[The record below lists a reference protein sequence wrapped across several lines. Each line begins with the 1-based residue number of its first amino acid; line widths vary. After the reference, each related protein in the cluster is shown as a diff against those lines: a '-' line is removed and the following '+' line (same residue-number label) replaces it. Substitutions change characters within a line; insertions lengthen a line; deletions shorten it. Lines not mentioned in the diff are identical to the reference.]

1 MRVRVDT
8 PGGAEEVELDL
19 SLEKLTMR
27 ESVRLEETLGGE
39 MFDRIMAG
47 KVEAAEMA
55 RPSFIRA
62 MIYTKLKTI
71 RPELELDGFDLDLED
86 LNAELEEGSALGPK
100 LEEPSR
106 G

>member
-1 MRVRVDT
+1 
-8 PGGAEEVELDL
+8 
-19 SLEKLTMR
+19 
-27 ESVRLEETLGGE
+27 
-39 MFDRIMAG
+39 
-47 KVEAAEMA
+47 
-55 RPSFIRA
+55 